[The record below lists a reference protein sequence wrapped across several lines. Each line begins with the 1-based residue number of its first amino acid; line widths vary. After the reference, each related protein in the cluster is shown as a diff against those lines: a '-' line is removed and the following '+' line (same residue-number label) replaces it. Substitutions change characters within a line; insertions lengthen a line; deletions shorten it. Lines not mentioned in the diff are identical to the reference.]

1 MSLQNGS
8 FSLTRYQVLGRTK
21 RLPVAEL
28 NQKLHSYQ
36 ARPVSLQKA
45 ARELDY
51 GWVLPDNPELEDVME
66 RQQSWDISDCLYE
79 EGILLRLRIERRS
92 VPGQLLQEI
101 VKQRWAERETPKES
115 EEPQRVLKK
124 QVFDEVKEELLRLSL
139 PSISYVDAYWKD
151 QDDRIYLFSQ
161 SKMAREAFEDLFGKT
176 FGRPHKIG
184 LFRLL
189 PPLLGLQSAAWQS
202 PADQSDYL
210 KRIVHTLPVRSGRTA
225 QNEAPSY

>member
-21 RLPVAEL
+21 RLAVAEL

-66 RQQSWDISDCLYE
+66 RLQSWDISDCLYE

-101 VKQRWAERETPKES
+101 VKQRWAEREAPQES

-124 QVFDEVKEELLRLSL
+124 QVFDEVKDELLRLSL

-202 PADQSDYL
+202 PADQNDYL
-210 KRIVHTLPVRSGRTA
+210 KRIIHTLPVRSGRTA